1 MYNQFADH
9 CSGLPAPH
17 MIKRQTFLVTQ
28 SLKLFQSYF
37 LFIFI
42 FISFRL
48 DTCHSLN
55 VLTFINLI
63 LLCDKQTQYQY
74 ATNPIMQST

>member
-42 FISFRL
+42 YVHLL
-48 DTCHSLN
+48 DWIHA
-55 VLTFINLI
+55 I
-63 LLCDKQTQYQY
+63 LL
-74 ATNPIMQST
+74 IF